1 MHNAGLLFYPNA
13 MLGVD
18 HDIIIFIRCM
28 RIDADAKAK
37 AGAGGREGADSR
49 HGKTGRGGRQTHTVI
64 VFCRL
69 YTTDQTKKKK
79 NYTNY
84 FFSYDNFYVPNSC
97 NFIYTL
103 SVKTVNMAVNKY
115 IIVQRLMTPI
125 RLKYSSFCDIS

>member
-1 MHNAGLLFYPNA
+1 MLTDDNSSAVVPIFIRSFGITRCTMQVCCFHPNT

-28 RIDADAKAK
+28 CYLCIDVKAK
-37 AGAGGREGADSR
+37 SGAGRREGADSR

-84 FFSYDNFYVPNSC
+84 FFSYARFLC
-97 NFIYTL
+97 T
-103 SVKTVNMAVNKY
+103 
-115 IIVQRLMTPI
+115 QQ
-125 RLKYSSFCDIS
+125 